1 MKFGVKG
8 ICMVRCDRF
17 VIELR
22 FEKITDG
29 YGDTIL
35 SLSPHPIIYDRVNR
49 KEIIKINTGDEKLD
63 EELAEAILT
72 MLNIKFIGKT
82 EETN

>member
-8 ICMVRCDRF
+8 ICMVRCERF
-17 VIELR
+17 VIEFR
-22 FEKITDG
+22 FEKITDE

-35 SLSPHPIIYDRVNR
+35 SHNPYPIIYDRVNR

-63 EELAEAILT
+63 NEMVEAVLT
-72 MLNIKFIGKT
+72 MLNIKFIGKP
-82 EETN
+82 EETT